1 MISFLL
7 GFSICLNV
15 VFILFFVLFN
25 KQENEEIEIDKKIKK
40 KGVKLY
46 GKSKKFS
53 KEEFENIDHDFYDN
67 DL

>member
-46 GKSKKFS
+46 GKNKKFS